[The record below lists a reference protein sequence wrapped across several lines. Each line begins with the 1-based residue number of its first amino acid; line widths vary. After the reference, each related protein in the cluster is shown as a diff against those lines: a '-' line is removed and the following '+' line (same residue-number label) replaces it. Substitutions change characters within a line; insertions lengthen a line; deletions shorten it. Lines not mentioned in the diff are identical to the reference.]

1 MITLE
6 LLSETPVSFQ
16 QRLPVFIISI
26 MGSQQ
31 CYPAAAGKSSGVKGE
46 KIMSKQVLELPFSEL
61 RGCVDAASL
70 PFEHT
75 GLLEAPQEKI
85 LGQERASDAIR
96 FGMGMKSSGYHIFIA
111 GPSKTGL
118 TYAARTYLEE
128 QAKKGP
134 TPPDWCYVYNFK
146 EADKPKSIRLSAGRG
161 KELKKDMQEVIE
173 AVQKRISEVFESDE
187 YSGKEAEVHKAFETH
202 RREVIEELSHQAKE
216 EGFLLQ
222 VSQVGMMVIPA
233 TKEGI
238 PMSQEK
244 LGELTDEE
252 KRKLREKSD
261 ELQEKMKEAVKKVRE
276 AEATFKEQHRR
287 LESELALSVVGQIME
302 PYLDKYKEESD
313 VREHLKAV
321 QTDILENIGEFR
333 KKEEAQQPQ
342 VPQFQVPQRD
352 AAFRKYTVN
361 VFIDNSEVEGSPV
374 ILESNPIYP
383 NLFGTIERQVWF
395 GALVTDFTMVK
406 PGVLHKA
413 NGGYLIMKAL
423 DLLKYWLSWEALK
436 RALRD
441 EEIRIEDLGELYGLF
456 STRTIRPEPIPL
468 EIKIVLTG
476 DPYLFELL
484 HVYDDRFPKLF
495 KVKAHMDDRVD
506 RKDETIMQCA
516 QMIGNLCREENLRHV
531 DRTGVSRVLEY
542 SMERTEDRD
551 KLTLELGDI
560 SDLVKEANYFAGLEQ
575 TEFIRRE
582 HVEKAIEKR
591 IFRSN
596 LPEERMRELVE
607 KDILWVETD
616 GAKVGQINGL
626 SILSTG
632 DHEFGKPNRITAT
645 VSVGREGV
653 VAIERESKMSG
664 NLHTKGVMILTSFLK
679 EQFAHNKPLSLSA
692 TFTFEQSYGMVEGD
706 SASSTELYA
715 LLSALGRVPIQQ
727 GIAVTGSVSQKG
739 EIQPVGGVTRKIEA
753 FFDICKYRGL
763 NGRQGVIM
771 PAKNVRNLMLKQEV
785 IDAVKEGK
793 FHIWSISTIEEGI
806 EILTGMEAGM
816 LQADGKYPEGTL
828 FRKVDDRLVELG
840 EIVRK
845 FGKESEE
852 GERGTHVREQP
863 NGRYS

>member
-1 MITLE
+1 M
-6 LLSETPVSFQ
+6 
-16 QRLPVFIISI
+16 
-26 MGSQQ
+26 
-31 CYPAAAGKSSGVKGE
+31 A
-46 KIMSKQVLELPFSEL
+46 KQDLELPFSDL
-61 RGCVDAASL
+61 RGDVDAASL
-70 PFEHT
+70 PFDHT
-75 GLLEAPQEKI
+75 GLLEKPQEKI
-85 LGQERASDAIR
+85 LGQERASDAIK
-96 FGMGMKSSGYHIFIA
+96 FGMGMKSAGYHIFIA
-111 GPSKTGL
+111 GPSKAGL
-118 TYAARTYLEE
+118 TYAARTYIEE
-128 QAKKGP
+128 QAKKEP
-134 TPPDWCYVYNFK
+134 TPPDWCYVHNFK
-146 EADKPKSIRLSAGRG
+146 EPDKPRSIRLSAGRG
-161 KELKKDMQEVIE
+161 SELKKDMQQLIE
-173 AVQKRISEVFESDE
+173 AVQKRISEIFESDD
-187 YSGKEAEVHKAFETH
+187 YSAKEAEVHKAFERH
-202 RREVIEELSHQAKE
+202 RREVVEELSSLAKD
-216 EGFLLQ
+216 EGFILQ
-222 VSQVGMMVIPA
+222 VSQVGMMIIPA

-244 LGELTDEE
+244 LGELSEEE
-252 KRKLREKSD
+252 KLELREKS
-261 ELQEKMKEAVKKVRE
+261 ERLQERMKEGVKRIRD
-276 AEATFKEQHRR
+276 AEARFKEAHRQ
-287 LESELALSVVGQIME
+287 LESDLALSVVSQIME
-302 PYLDKYKEESD
+302 PYLDKFKEESY
-313 VREHLKAV
+313 VLEYLKAV
-321 QTDILENIGEFR
+321 QADILENIAEFR

-342 VPQFQVPQRD
+342 VPQFQMPQKD
-352 AAFRKYTVN
+352 GIFRKYAVN
-361 VFIDNSEVEGSPV
+361 VFIDNSETQGAPV
-374 ILESNPIYP
+374 LIESNPIYP

-468 EIKIVLTG
+468 DVKIVLTG

-506 RKDETIMQCA
+506 RKQETMVQSA
-516 QMIGNLCREENLRHV
+516 QMIGSLCREQNLRHL
-531 DRTGVSRVLEY
+531 DRTGVARVLEY
-542 SMERTEDRD
+542 SMERTEDRE

-560 SDLVKEANYFAGLEQ
+560 SDLIKEANYYAGLEQ
-575 TEFIRRE
+575 SEFIRRD
-582 HVEKAIEKR
+582 HVEKAVGKR
-591 IFRSN
+591 LFRSN
-596 LPEERMRELVE
+596 LLEERIRELVE
-607 KDILWVETD
+607 KDIFWVETD

-626 SILSTG
+626 SILWTG

-664 NLHTKGVMILTSFLK
+664 RLHTKGVMILTSFLK
-679 EQFAHNKPLSLSA
+679 ERFAHNKPLSLSA
-692 TFTFEQSYGMVEGD
+692 TLTFEQSYGMVEGD

-753 FFDICKYRGL
+753 FFDICKYKGL
-763 NGRQGVIM
+763 SGRQGVMI
-771 PAKNVRNLMLKQEV
+771 PAKNTRNLMLKQDV

-793 FHIWSISTIEEGI
+793 FHIWAISTIEEGI
-806 EILTGMEAGM
+806 EILTGMEAGT
-816 LQADGKYPEGTL
+816 LQPDGTYPEGTL
-828 FRKVDDRLVELG
+828 SRRVDDRLVELG

-852 GERGTHVREQP
+852 GSREPHGRERS
-863 NGRYS
+863 NGLDS

>member
-1 MITLE
+1 MT
-6 LLSETPVSFQ
+6 
-16 QRLPVFIISI
+16 
-26 MGSQQ
+26 
-31 CYPAAAGKSSGVKGE
+31 
-46 KIMSKQVLELPFSEL
+46 KQVLELPFSEL
-61 RGCVDAASL
+61 RGDVDAASL
-70 PFEHT
+70 PFDHT
-75 GLLEAPQEKI
+75 GLLEKPQEKI
-85 LGQERASDAIR
+85 LGQERASDAIK
-96 FGMGMKSSGYHIFIA
+96 FGMGMKSAGYHIFIA
-111 GPSKTGL
+111 GPSKAGL
-118 TYAARTYLEE
+118 TYAARTYIEE
-128 QAKKGP
+128 QAKQEP
-134 TPPDWCYVYNFK
+134 TPPDWCYVHNFK
-146 EADKPKSIRLSAGRG
+146 EPDKPKSIRLSAGRG
-161 KELKKDMQEVIE
+161 SELKKDMQELIE
-173 AVQKRISEVFESDE
+173 AVQKRISEIFESDD
-187 YSGKEAEVHKAFETH
+187 YSAKEAEVHKAFESH
-202 RREVIEELSHQAKE
+202 RREVVEELSSLAKD
-216 EGFLLQ
+216 EGFMLQ
-222 VSQVGMMVIPA
+222 VSQVGMMIIPA

-244 LGELTDEE
+244 LGELSEEE
-252 KRKLREKSD
+252 KLQLREKS
-261 ELQEKMKEAVKKVRE
+261 ERLQDRMKEGVKRIRD
-276 AEATFKEQHRR
+276 AEARFKEAHRQ
-287 LESELALSVVGQIME
+287 LESDHALSVVSQIME
-302 PYLDKYKEESD
+302 PYLDKFKEESY
-313 VREHLKAV
+313 VLEYLKAV
-321 QTDILENIGEFR
+321 QADILENIAEFR

-342 VPQFQVPQRD
+342 VPQFQMPQKD
-352 AAFRKYTVN
+352 GIFRKYAVN
-361 VFIDNSEVEGSPV
+361 VFIDNSETQGAPV
-374 ILESNPIYP
+374 LIESNPIYP

-468 EIKIVLTG
+468 DIKIVLTG

-506 RKDETIMQCA
+506 RKQETMQQSA
-516 QMIGNLCREENLRHV
+516 QMIGSLCREQNLRHL
-531 DRTGVSRVLEY
+531 DRTGVARILEY
-542 SMERTEDRD
+542 SMERTEDRE

-560 SDLVKEANYFAGLEQ
+560 SDLIKEANYYAGLEQ
-575 TEFIRRE
+575 SEFIQGE

-591 IFRSN
+591 LFRSN
-596 LPEERMRELVE
+596 LLEERIRELVE

-626 SILSTG
+626 SILWTG

-679 EQFAHNKPLSLSA
+679 ERFAHNKPLSLSA
-692 TFTFEQSYGMVEGD
+692 TLTFEQSYGMVEGD

-715 LLSALGRVPIQQ
+715 LLSALGGVPIQQ

-753 FFDICKYRGL
+753 FFDICKYKGL
-763 NGRQGVIM
+763 SGRQGVMI
-771 PAKNVRNLMLKQEV
+771 PAKNTRNLMLKQDV

-793 FHIWSISTIEEGI
+793 FHIWAISTIEEGV
-806 EILTGMEAGM
+806 EILTGMEAGT
-816 LQADGKYPEGTL
+816 LQPDGTYPEGTL
-828 FRKVDDRLVELG
+828 SRRVDDRLVELG

-852 GERGTHVREQP
+852 GSRETHGRERS
-863 NGRYS
+863 NGLDS

>member
-1 MITLE
+1 MT
-6 LLSETPVSFQ
+6 
-16 QRLPVFIISI
+16 
-26 MGSQQ
+26 
-31 CYPAAAGKSSGVKGE
+31 
-46 KIMSKQVLELPFSEL
+46 KQVLELPFSEL
-61 RGCVDAASL
+61 RGDVDAASL
-70 PFEHT
+70 PFDHT
-75 GLLEAPQEKI
+75 GLLEKPQEKI
-85 LGQERASDAIR
+85 LGQERASDAIK
-96 FGMGMKSSGYHIFIA
+96 FGMGMKSAGYHIFIA
-111 GPSKTGL
+111 GPSKAGL
-118 TYAARTYLEE
+118 TYAARTYIEE
-128 QAKKGP
+128 QAKQEP
-134 TPPDWCYVYNFK
+134 TPPDWCYVHNFK
-146 EADKPKSIRLSAGRG
+146 EPDKPKSIRLSAGRG
-161 KELKKDMQEVIE
+161 SELKKDMQELIE
-173 AVQKRISEVFESDE
+173 AVQKRISEIFESDD
-187 YSGKEAEVHKAFETH
+187 YSAKEAEVHKAFESH
-202 RREVIEELSHQAKE
+202 RREVVEELSSLAKD
-216 EGFLLQ
+216 EGFMLQ
-222 VSQVGMMVIPA
+222 VSQVGMMIIPA

-244 LGELTDEE
+244 LGELSEEE
-252 KRKLREKSD
+252 KLQLREKS
-261 ELQEKMKEAVKKVRE
+261 ERLQDRMKEGVKRIRD
-276 AEATFKEQHRR
+276 AEARFKEAHRQ
-287 LESELALSVVGQIME
+287 LESDLALSVVSQIME
-302 PYLDKYKEESD
+302 PYLDKFKEESY
-313 VREHLKAV
+313 VLEYLKAV
-321 QTDILENIGEFR
+321 QADILKNIAEFR

-342 VPQFQVPQRD
+342 VPQFQMPQKD
-352 AAFRKYTVN
+352 GIFRKYAVN
-361 VFIDNSEVEGSPV
+361 VFIDNSETQGAPV
-374 ILESNPIYP
+374 LIESNPIYP

-468 EIKIVLTG
+468 NVKIVLTG

-506 RKDETIMQCA
+506 RKQETMVQSA
-516 QMIGNLCREENLRHV
+516 QMIGSLCREQNLRHL
-531 DRTGVSRVLEY
+531 DRTGVARVLEY
-542 SMERTEDRD
+542 SMERTEDRE

-560 SDLVKEANYFAGLEQ
+560 SDLIKEANYYAGLEQ
-575 TEFIRRE
+575 SEFIRRD
-582 HVEKAIEKR
+582 HVEKAIGKR
-591 IFRSN
+591 LFRSN
-596 LPEERMRELVE
+596 LLEERIRELVE
-607 KDILWVETD
+607 KDIFWVETD

-626 SILSTG
+626 SILWTG

-679 EQFAHNKPLSLSA
+679 ERFAHNKPLSLSA
-692 TFTFEQSYGMVEGD
+692 TLTFEQSYGMVEGD

-715 LLSALGRVPIQQ
+715 LLSALGGVPIQQ

-753 FFDICKYRGL
+753 FFDICKYKGL
-763 NGRQGVIM
+763 SGRQGVMI
-771 PAKNVRNLMLKQEV
+771 PAKNTRNLMLKQDV

-793 FHIWSISTIEEGI
+793 FHIWAISTIEEGV
-806 EILTGMEAGM
+806 EILTGMEAGT
-816 LQADGKYPEGTL
+816 LQPDGTYPEGTL
-828 FRKVDDRLVELG
+828 SRRVDDRLVELG

-852 GERGTHVREQP
+852 GSRETHGRERS
-863 NGRYS
+863 NGLDS